1 MTDTCVYPGCKNT
14 PRTRGLC
21 HNHYQTARSY
31 IRDGKTTEAF
41 LELRGLLLPKGT
53 PGGSIDNSRYFLPD
67 SEWPPERLHTK
78 PSEDTLVRE
87 VASPGS
93 QDGKRQALLH
103 LFQVFPDCQMALDN
117 DDQIILYTGAKHR
130 SATP

>member
-67 SEWPPERLHTK
+67 SEWPPESRSERAHRLAD
-78 PSEDTLVRE
+78 EAAQRGE
-87 VASPGS
+87 GYA
-93 QDGKRQALLH
+93 
-103 LFQVFPDCQMALDN
+103 
-117 DDQIILYTGAKHR
+117 
-130 SATP
+130 